1 MLFRSGIS
9 SSAGIPESVAADTIV
24 LPLNDRRAIDV
35 ALSDYAHDIAAV
47 IIEPIP
53 ANNGLLLQDKT
64 FLNHLREVTRK
75 HGILLIFDEVISGF
89 RVGFEGAAGYYGI
102 APDILTFGKI
112 IGGGMPVGAYGASKE
127 IMSRISPEGDVYQAG
142 TLSGNPVAM
151 AAGFAQL
158 SEFLKPGFYE
168 QLEEKTSY
176 FVNRLNEFAH
186 RNDFDFKVFSIGSIF
201 WFAFTGSASIRTSDE
216 INPAGMNKFR
226 VLHKELLERGVYMGP
241 SGYEVG
247 FVSSAHSKEIL
258 VQAAEAIEASL
269 EIVFRELPER
279 IA

>member
-1 MLFRSGIS
+1 MLFRS
-9 SSAGIPESVAADTIV
+9 
-24 LPLNDRRAIDV
+24 
-35 ALSDYAHDIAAV
+35 
-47 IIEPIP
+47 
-53 ANNGLLLQDKT
+53 
-64 FLNHLREVTRK
+64 
-75 HGILLIFDEVISGF
+75 
-89 RVGFEGAAGYYGI
+89 
-102 APDILTFGKI
+102 TFGKI

-158 SEFLKPGFYE
+158 SECLKPGFYE

-176 FVNRLNEFAH
+176 FVNRLNEFAN
-186 RNDFDFKVFSIGSIF
+186 RNDFDFKVFSVGSIF
-201 WFAFTGSASIRTSDE
+201 WFAFTGIASIRTSDE

-226 VLHKELLERGVYMGP
+226 VLHKELLERGVYLGP

-247 FVSSAHSKEIL
+247 FVSSAHSREIL